1 MVGGITEMP
10 GLIIHPG
17 QIWLVAEPVDM
28 RRGIDGLSMIVQQ
41 ALAHSPCAGSAFV
54 FSNRAGN
61 RIKVLRWDGTG
72 VWLCHRRLHE
82 GRFVWPKSGE
92 RCFVLTQTEWEWL
105 IAGVDWRR
113 LSALP
118 PTHLRP

>member
-1 MVGGITEMP
+1 MP

-72 VWLCHRRLHE
+72 YGYVIAACMRDGL
-82 GRFVWPKSGE
+82 SGQS
-92 RCFVLTQTEWEWL
+92 RVSAVLY
-105 IAGVDWRR
+105 
-113 LSALP
+113 
-118 PTHLRP
+118 